1 MYLLTLAFRFKGI
14 QFRGHYIFR
23 RQKGGISMFKKLTDF
38 FKSLFG
44 IHAWIHYKHI
54 SFSQWSI
61 ILSKK
66 ELRMQNR
73 PRGSNRWF
81 INIFFDKW
89 CFITEKDGS
98 IIPDLQRTNTKKAQ
112 SWDYTG
118 SWYGI
123 YQEVRARMDL
133 SLWRT

>member
-1 MYLLTLAFRFKGI
+1 
-14 QFRGHYIFR
+14 
-23 RQKGGISMFKKLTDF
+23 MFKKLTDF

-66 ELRMQNR
+66 KLRMQNR

-98 IIPDLQRTNTKKAQ
+98 IIPDLQRTNTKKGTILRLY
-112 SWDYTG
+112 WFL
-118 SWYGI
+118 
-123 YQEVRARMDL
+123 VRYLPRSESKNGLVFMKNLAGYNRPWLLLAKM
-133 SLWRT
+133 STAS